1 MARDKVLPAQNCFCA
16 FVKRD
21 VRSLADDFSA
31 SVRDR
36 DCTQDLYIV
45 NYDKPIDD
53 NMEKVA
59 MKYAPDK
66 DILLITPLETQSESM
81 CISIYIFLMI
91 SSKYSASIFRKYIRQ
106 IYSANIFGK
115 YIPHTFVT
123 TMSKALI
130 DVLLQLICFGP
141 NTSGRVKYSC
151 TIYITTI
158 TVGTLAK
165 EIHEHHFKHLHR
177 RPVKPM

>member
-1 MARDKVLPAQNCFCA
+1 MVKLSEQDYGLYVDKDRMARDKVLPARNCFCA

-21 VRSLADDFSA
+21 VRSLADDFFA

-53 NMEKVA
+53 NMKKVA

-81 CISIYIFLMI
+81 CIIIYIFFMI
-91 SSKYSASIFRKYIRQ
+91 LPKYSASIF
-106 IYSANIFGK
+106 SK
-115 YIPHTFVT
+115 YIPDTFVS
-123 TMSKALI
+123 TMSKSLI
-130 DVLLQLICFGP
+130 AVLLQLICFGP
-141 NTSGRVKYSC
+141 ST
-151 TIYITTI
+151 
-158 TVGTLAK
+158 
-165 EIHEHHFKHLHR
+165 F
-177 RPVKPM
+177 M